1 VATARVA
8 HVASCTGSTFSVAK
22 KLSATALSQQYGG
35 RPPKLYL
42 PRRARGRMTR
52 LWITRPEPALRLRPG
67 GAARSAGRIGMNGEL
82 RDRLLVLPL
91 TSPCLLQG
99 PAIRAARG
107 RPESI
112 DLDRHNYNIDSC
124 IKNAIH
130 ESKKGE
136 IRVRDATA

>member
-1 VATARVA
+1 
-8 HVASCTGSTFSVAK
+8 
-22 KLSATALSQQYGG
+22 
-35 RPPKLYL
+35 
-42 PRRARGRMTR
+42 MTR

-112 DLDRHNYNIDSC
+112 DLDRHNYNNEAPPQTDKAC
-124 IKNAIH
+124 RW
-130 ESKKGE
+130 GE
-136 IRVRDATA
+136 AGERG